1 MLLYTFGLHKPTGR
15 GKRVIGLNLV
25 HSSSLTRLHSKSPDD
40 RNIYTMYNIH
50 SHSRTQNDPQHT
62 IPEKAIPRSY
72 NFERKKKSHSR
83 YRVKGKL
90 HKMQLCQGN
99 KKKRKTSVVSIF
111 FFLQLLATKAAAA
124 WNVVL
129 FWLHRRSSL
138 LTAAT
143 PYHKTR
149 NKKKK
154 GMNVPLN
161 AVSQDLETARTLRAN
176 LNLAAVPLRAHH
188 GPLANCYDRLLF
200 GPLYS

>member
-1 MLLYTFGLHKPTGR
+1 MIGIFTLCTTYTATHARK
-15 GKRVIGLNLV
+15 
-25 HSSSLTRLHSKSPDD
+25 
-40 RNIYTMYNIH
+40 
-50 SHSRTQNDPQHT
+50 NDPQHT

-154 GMNVPLN
+154 KRYERSVKCSVAGLGN
-161 AVSQDLETARTLRAN
+161 SKDSS
-176 LNLAAVPLRAHH
+176 
-188 GPLANCYDRLLF
+188 CK
-200 GPLYS
+200 S